1 MVSVKCRSLS
11 TVCQAFPG
19 AVTTRRSI
27 GAVDVRVEAVVGNC
41 DRQTHATHTV
51 IVLGSPVPARALQA
65 ITQSLASLQ
74 VAIHSIRQT
83 AHYPLSCF
91 KLLVDD
97 THSKVADDALRAALT
112 DATATE
118 AVDVVITPT
127 HRART
132 AKRLVMF
139 DVDSTLVQGET
150 IDMLATRAGVEA
162 EVREITAA
170 TMRGEIDFA
179 ESLEQRVAMLAGLD
193 ESAVNEV
200 ASRIQLT
207 PGARTTIHTLRR
219 FGYHCGVVT
228 GGFAQVI
235 ERLVGDLRLDY
246 VLANNLQI
254 VDGRLTGRVTGNI
267 IDRPAK
273 AAALREFAA
282 AAGVPMPQTV
292 AVGDG
297 ANDLDMLNVAG
308 LGIAFN
314 AKPLLREVADASLSF
329 PYLDAVLLV
338 LGFSS
343 EQVAAANR
351 IEAQRH

>member
-1 MVSVKCRSLS
+1 MRVK
-11 TVCQAFPG
+11 
-19 AVTTRRSI
+19 
-27 GAVDVRVEAVVGNC
+27 VGRC
-41 DRQTHATHTV
+41 GRQTRATHTV
-51 IVLGSPVPARALQA
+51 VVLGSPVPARALQA
-65 ITQSLASLQ
+65 ITQSLASLE
-74 VAIHSIRQT
+74 VAIHSMRQT

-91 KLLVDD
+91 KLLVDN
-97 THSKVADDALRAALT
+97 THSTVADADLRAALAET
-112 DATATE
+112 AATE

-127 HRART
+127 CLART
-132 AKRLVMF
+132 ARRLVMF

-150 IDMLATRAGVEA
+150 IDMLARHAGVEA

-193 ESAVNEV
+193 EPAINEV
-200 ASRIQLT
+200 ASNIQLT
-207 PGARTTIHTLRR
+207 PGARTTIHTLQRY
-219 FGYHCGVVT
+219 GYYCGVVT
-228 GGFAQVI
+228 GGFGQVI
-235 ERLVGDLRLDY
+235 ERLVGDLGLDY
-246 VLANNLQI
+246 VLANNLEI

-267 IDRPAK
+267 VDRPAK

-282 AAGVPMPQTV
+282 AAGVTMPQTV

-297 ANDLDMLNVAG
+297 ANDLDMLTAAG

-314 AKPLLREVADASLSF
+314 AKPVLREVADAALSF

-351 IEAQRH
+351 IEAQRHSAGW

>member
-1 MVSVKCRSLS
+1 MR
-11 TVCQAFPG
+11 
-19 AVTTRRSI
+19 
-27 GAVDVRVEAVVGNC
+27 VDAVVGRC
-41 DRQTHATHTV
+41 GRQTRATHTV

-65 ITQSLASLQ
+65 ITQSLAALQ

-91 KLLVDD
+91 KFLVDD
-97 THSKVADDALRAALT
+97 THAKVADDDIRAALT
-112 DATATE
+112 EATATE

-127 HRART
+127 GSAT
-132 AKRLVMF
+132 TSKRLVMF

-150 IDMLATRAGVEA
+150 IDMLAIHAGVEA

-170 TMRGEIDFA
+170 AMRGEIDFP

-193 ESAVNEV
+193 ESAINEV
-200 ASRIQLT
+200 ARNIRLT
-207 PGARTTIHTLRR
+207 AGARTTIHTLQR

-228 GGFAQVI
+228 GGFGQVI
-235 ERLVGDLRLDY
+235 DRLVGDLRLEY
-246 VLANNLQI
+246 VLANNLEI

-282 AAGVPMPQTV
+282 TAGVSMPQTV

-297 ANDLDMLNVAG
+297 ANDLDMLNAAG

-314 AKPLLREVADASLSF
+314 AKPVLREVADASLSF

-351 IEAQRH
+351 IEAHRHG